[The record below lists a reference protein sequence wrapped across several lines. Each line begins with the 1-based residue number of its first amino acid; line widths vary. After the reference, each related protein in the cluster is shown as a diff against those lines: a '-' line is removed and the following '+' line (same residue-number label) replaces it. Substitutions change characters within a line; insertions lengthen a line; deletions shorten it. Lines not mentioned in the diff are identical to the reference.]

1 MDIQQMQ
8 RELDQMVLDK
18 ERERGVVLDKET
30 LLQYTLSA
38 LRVEL
43 AELQNEMKT
52 EPGGFGHWKTK
63 PMDINKAREEA
74 IDCLH
79 FLVSTY
85 NQIGKNFKFY
95 NRCCGCEIENLDRIF
110 NFMYAYLYELKIAD
124 ESQECDFFED
134 VMARFSKSLQVLF
147 SYLGMSIKD
156 IEEEYQRKYEINIQR
171 QNNGY

>member
-63 PMDINKAREEA
+63 PMDISKAREEA

-79 FLVSTY
+79 FLVSIY
-85 NQIGKNFKFY
+85 NQTGRTLNLRISYEKL
-95 NRCCGCEIENLDRIF
+95 INLDLQFDKMYLLIANAKRNNGIYDWFVELLLGIF
-110 NFMYAYLYELKIAD
+110 I
-124 ESQECDFFED
+124 
-134 VMARFSKSLQVLF
+134 
-147 SYLGMSIKD
+147 YLGMSIKD
-156 IEEEYQRKYEINIQR
+156 VEEEYQRKYEINIQR